1 MPLTRIQKEEFNAHV
16 NSDSLELAID
26 WIQDHLE
33 PNDVFE
39 ADELNQWVGK
49 NAKPGDVFD
58 DEDLEAWAEAN
69 GFVKVAP

>member
-1 MPLTRIQKEEFNAHV
+1 MALKTIQKLEFNEHV
-16 NSDSLELAID
+16 NGDSLELAID
-26 WIQDHLE
+26 WIQDHIE

-39 ADELNQWVGK
+39 ASELNKWVGK

-69 GFVKVAP
+69 GFVKEAP